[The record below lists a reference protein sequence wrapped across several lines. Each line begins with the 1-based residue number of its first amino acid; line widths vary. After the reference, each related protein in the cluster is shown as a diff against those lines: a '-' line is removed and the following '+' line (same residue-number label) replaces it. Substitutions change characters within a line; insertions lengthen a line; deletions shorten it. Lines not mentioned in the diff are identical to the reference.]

1 MFRALAPPL
10 LALIAATMMGAAAEA
25 GCACMCVDG
34 NMVAALHERL
44 GHPADLSDAHLRP
57 ADHSTALR
65 IGTRRACVDTQVC
78 DQYGHCE
85 WQPVCQ

>member
-34 NMVAALHERL
+34 NMVA
-44 GHPADLSDAHLRP
+44 GCTSDLDIPPICPMRTCAQPTIRP
-57 ADHSTALR
+57 PVR
-65 IGTRRACVDTQVC
+65 IITRRACVDTQVC